1 MEQYIYTQTG
11 GYPMGEGDIICILGH
26 QVEDKF
32 FFLEIKG
39 AGISLL
45 ENKNCIFTGFP
56 SAAVRSVVPWTTG
69 PWWGIS

>member
-1 MEQYIYTQTG
+1 
-11 GYPMGEGDIICILGH
+11 MGEGDIICILGH

-69 PWWGIS
+69 P